1 MLVLR
6 LDLADAFDPC
16 LIEDARLVFALDFFY
31 EALAE
36 ARPAWFTGN
45 TQLAK
50 QALRCFL
57 RSLLFIAASA
67 CFAKEEKFL
76 GEQF

>member
-16 LIEDARLVFALDFFY
+16 LIEDARLVFAL
-31 EALAE
+31 AE
-36 ARPAWFTGN
+36 ARPAWLTGN